1 MQTRYTVKYR
11 HHESKLVL
19 KVTDDV
25 VVRTPDL
32 MSIESWRW
40 SGRTQPTEFAP
51 AR

>member
-32 MSIESWRW
+32 MSIKMEWLHATDRIC
-40 SGRTQPTEFAP
+40 PP
-51 AR
+51 H